1 MHLANELQASN
12 IKTTGIDSSSLF
24 YHHSDFIANELHF
37 LLAQAGS
44 GPHAGSI
51 TTGHE
56 RNWEIIAKFCC
67 QGNKAT
73 LIILKH

>member
-1 MHLANELQASN
+1 MSYKLQISRQLAS
-12 IKTTGIDSSSLF
+12 IHPSLF
-24 YHHSDFIANELHF
+24 YHHSDFIADELHF